1 MATGEAPE
9 SALKTSSVA
18 TGSIEKKRTPETVA
32 CLPLTKRSPGASA
45 PGLLASER
53 WLNENQPYCKW
64 RVANVAP
71 LLAHRKK
78 GADRSRRP
86 LEP

>member
-53 WLNENQPYCKW
+53 WLNENQPY
-64 RVANVAP
+64 
-71 LLAHRKK
+71 
-78 GADRSRRP
+78 
-86 LEP
+86 